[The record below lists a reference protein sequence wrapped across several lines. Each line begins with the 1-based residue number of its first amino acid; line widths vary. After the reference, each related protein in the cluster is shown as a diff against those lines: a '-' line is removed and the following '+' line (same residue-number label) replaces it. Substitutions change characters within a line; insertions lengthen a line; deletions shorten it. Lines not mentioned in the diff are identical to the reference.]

1 MLLQPAGRSRV
12 SVNNPCKTFG
22 LMARVYRKYESG
34 AVGTMLH
41 ATALH
46 GKDYAIE
53 LEVYAD
59 GVSHHFYFLSFG
71 SS

>member
-1 MLLQPAGRSRV
+1 
-12 SVNNPCKTFG
+12 
-22 LMARVYRKYESG
+22 MARVYRKYESG

>member
-1 MLLQPAGRSRV
+1 M
-12 SVNNPCKTFG
+12 
-22 LMARVYRKYESG
+22 
-34 AVGTMLH
+34 GTMLH

-59 GVSHHFYFLSFG
+59 GVSHYL
-71 SS
+71 